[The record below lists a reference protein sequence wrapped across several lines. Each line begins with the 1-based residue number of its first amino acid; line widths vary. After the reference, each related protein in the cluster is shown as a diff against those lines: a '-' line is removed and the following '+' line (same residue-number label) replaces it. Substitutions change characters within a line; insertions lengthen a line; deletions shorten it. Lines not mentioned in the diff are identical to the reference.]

1 MANVP
6 AAAAC
11 IALLKLL
18 ARHAEPMPAAAI
30 SRELGVPRSTVYHLL
45 ALLRDEGFVVHLED
59 ERRYALGLSAFD
71 LGSAYN
77 RQAPMQRL
85 ARPFLA
91 RLVDRVGFTGHL
103 GVLHGQDVLYL
114 IEERA
119 PGRPVLVTDVEVRLP
134 AHLTASGLAMLAALP
149 PQQVRALYPTKQ
161 SLVERHGG
169 GARTLTELR
178 RVLAGVRRDGYAS
191 ETGLV
196 SADAASIACA
206 VTDHQGYP
214 LAAVAVTFPMADAPA
229 SPQLVAQV
237 RRTAEAIGRRMGG
250 STQPGSG
257 LR

>member
-45 ALLRDEGFVVHLED
+45 ALLRDEGFVVHLEA
-59 ERRYALGLSAFD
+59 ERRYALGLAAFD

-77 RQAPMQRL
+77 RQAPLQRL

-91 RLVDRVGFTGHL
+91 RLVDRVGYTGHL
-103 GVLHGQDVLYL
+103 AVLHGQDVLYV

-149 PQQVRALYPTKQ
+149 QPQLRALYPRRE

-169 GARTLTELR
+169 GATTLTELR
-178 RVLAGVRRDGYAS
+178 RVLAGIRRDGYAT

-214 LAAVAVTFPMADAPA
+214 LAAVAITFPLADAPP
-229 SPQLVAQV
+229 SPQLIEHVQ
-237 RRTAEAIGRRMGG
+237 RTGAAIGRRMGG
-250 STQPGSG
+250 STS
-257 LR
+257 

>member
-30 SRELGVPRSTVYHLL
+30 SRELNVPRSTVYHLL

-77 RQAPMQRL
+77 RQAPLQRL

-91 RLVDRVGFTGHL
+91 RLVDRCGFTGHL
-103 GVLHGQDVLYL
+103 AVLHGQDVLYL
-114 IEERA
+114 VEERA
-119 PGRPVLVTDVEVRLP
+119 PGRPNLDTDVEVRLP
-134 AHLTASGLAMLAALP
+134 AHLTASGLAILAALP
-149 PQQVRALYPTKQ
+149 PQQLRALYPTRE

-169 GARTLTELR
+169 GATTLTELR
-178 RVLAGVRRDGYAS
+178 RVLAGVRRDGYS
-191 ETGLV
+191 TETGLV
-196 SADAASIACA
+196 SVDAASVACP

-214 LAAVAVTFPMADAPA
+214 LAAVAITFPLADAPA
-229 SPQLVAQV
+229 SPQLAGQV
-237 RRTAEAIGRRMGG
+237 QRTAEAIGRRMGG
-250 STQPGSG
+250 TPS
-257 LR
+257 

>member
-134 AHLTASGLAMLAALP
+134 AHLTASGLAMLAALTAAAGP
-149 PQQVRALYPTKQ
+149 RAVPDRR
-161 SLVERHGG
+161 VPG
-169 GARTLTELR
+169 GAARRRREDPRRVAAGAGRRPARRLR
-178 RVLAGVRRDGYAS
+178 RRDRSGQRGCRQHRLRGDRPPGISAGRGCRHLPDG
-191 ETGLV
+191 
-196 SADAASIACA
+196 
-206 VTDHQGYP
+206 
-214 LAAVAVTFPMADAPA
+214 
-229 SPQLVAQV
+229 
-237 RRTAEAIGRRMGG
+237 
-250 STQPGSG
+250 
-257 LR
+257 

>member
-30 SRELGVPRSTVYHLL
+30 SRELNLPRSSVYHLL
-45 ALLRDEGFVVHLED
+45 ALLRDEGFVVHLAD
-59 ERRYALGLSAFD
+59 ERRYALGLAAFE

-77 RQAPMQRL
+77 RQAPLQRL

-91 RLVDRVGFTGHL
+91 RLVDRVGYTGHL
-103 GVLHGQDVLYL
+103 AVLHGQDVLYV

-149 PQQVRALYPTKQ
+149 PQQLRALYPRRE

-169 GARTLTELR
+169 GATTLTELR
-178 RVLAGVRRDGYAS
+178 RVLTGVRRDGYAT

-214 LAAVAVTFPMADAPA
+214 LAAVAITFPLADAPP
-229 SPQLVAQV
+229 SPQLIEHVQ
-237 RRTAEAIGRRMGG
+237 RTGAAIGRRMGG
-250 STQPGSG
+250 STS
-257 LR
+257 

>member
-18 ARHAEPMPAAAI
+18 ARHAEPMPAATIA
-30 SRELGVPRSTVYHLL
+30 RELNVPRSTVYHLL
-45 ALLRDEGFVVHLED
+45 ALLRDEGFVVHLEA
-59 ERRYALGLSAFD
+59 ERRYTLGLSAFD

-119 PGRPVLVTDVEVRLP
+119 QGRPILVTDVEVRLP
-134 AHLTASGLAMLAALP
+134 AHLTASGLSMLAALP
-149 PQQVRALYPTKQ
+149 PQQLRALYPNRE

-169 GARTLTELR
+169 GATTLAELR
-178 RVLAGVRRDGYAS
+178 RELAAVRRAGYS
-191 ETGLV
+191 TETGLV
-196 SADAASIACA
+196 SGDAASIACA

-214 LAAVAVTFPMADAPA
+214 LAAVAITFPMADAPA
-229 SPQLVAQV
+229 SPQLITQV
-237 RRTAEAIGRRMGG
+237 QRTAEAIGRRLGG
-250 STQPGSG
+250 AG
-257 LR
+257 